1 MIYLTSLLKE
11 KLEPLPLAT
20 PFFKEFV
27 RSFKVKDSFKYI
39 GLKNKEYIFTA
50 TISDIGFLNLIISE
64 AVIMARISES
74 YAYFGIIYTLNGLE
88 QFDATVCRM
97 DKTKEGISVKLFDD
111 VDPDFSDKNTNFAS
125 LFKVNDAT

>member
-11 KLEPLPLAT
+11 ELDPMSLAT

-27 RSFKVKDSFKYI
+27 RYFKVKESFKYI

-50 TISDIGFLNLIISE
+50 TISDIGVLNLIISE
-64 AVIMARISES
+64 AVIMARVSES

-97 DKTKEGISVKLFDD
+97 DKAKEGISVKLFDD
-111 VDPDFSDKNTNFAS
+111 ADPDFSDKNTNFAT